1 MSENKKP
8 VKVFKKIKHK
18 RPAAQPVKLPPA
30 MSEPDIADA
39 DIEAL
44 LADNS
49 LEMPNSDPDI
59 RNIARQTAAPQQPA
73 PVQAAPAPAESEEDE
88 FERLLNEF
96 ISAELDDVEEEVENA
111 KNGQAPTPQISLPIS
126 NSDDENSAKL
136 NEGERSLYRAYQNY
150 FYAVRAMAESADR
163 QPPAPS
169 ITAENLYPHFK
180 PKTGR
185 RISQDILNGWDI
197 MLKIFPQELASL
209 NPAGTDVEL
218 LDFAERASDDNLQLA
233 IISYVE
239 ILIEIEGCELNY
251 AERKL
256 KAERRKIE
264 RQMYEE
270 HQARVERSQRYIEA
284 IRKKEFP
291 IDAERLVKN
300 FFKTSNK
307 DAEGAY
313 KMLTNNPATFAPIEI
328 NKIKPR
334 LFGLIKVTPQDG
346 IRVNREIG
354 DFIKKLK
361 A

>member
-1 MSENKKP
+1 M
-8 VKVFKKIKHK
+8 
-18 RPAAQPVKLPPA
+18 
-30 MSEPDIADA
+30 
-39 DIEAL
+39 
-44 LADNS
+44 
-49 LEMPNSDPDI
+49 
-59 RNIARQTAAPQQPA
+59 
-73 PVQAAPAPAESEEDE
+73 
-88 FERLLNEF
+88 
-96 ISAELDDVEEEVENA
+96 
-111 KNGQAPTPQISLPIS
+111 
-126 NSDDENSAKL
+126 
-136 NEGERSLYRAYQNY
+136 
-150 FYAVRAMAESADR
+150 
-163 QPPAPS
+163 
-169 ITAENLYPHFK
+169 
-180 PKTGR
+180 
-185 RISQDILNGWDI
+185 
-197 MLKIFPQELASL
+197 
-209 NPAGTDVEL
+209 
-218 LDFAERASDDNLQLA
+218 
-233 IISYVE
+233 E